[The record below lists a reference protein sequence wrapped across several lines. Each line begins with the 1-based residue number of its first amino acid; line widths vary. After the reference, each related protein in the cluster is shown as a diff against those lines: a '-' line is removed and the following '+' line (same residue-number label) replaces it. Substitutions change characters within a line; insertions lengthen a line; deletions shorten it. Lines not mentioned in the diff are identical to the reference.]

1 MQRPRLGAERG
12 HSEHPLRDTAVSS
25 PTELTEGEFEKF
37 RKHIYRVS
45 GIQIPATKRVLV
57 SNRLRRRLRATGI
70 STYAAYYAMLTART
84 TAAEAEAPKF
94 LDEITTNETY
104 FFRDPHHFE
113 WVASQFLPEL
123 IARTRAGKR
132 RRLLRVWSAA
142 ASTGEELYS
151 LALKLQEFKAD
162 LLGWKITLLGTD
174 LSPAALDAARAGSYD
189 ERSLRL
195 VPVELRR
202 LYFDQDA
209 ANGQRSTIKPEI
221 RAAVTWKPHNLLLPL
236 REDPFDLIFIKN
248 VLIYFDTA
256 SKQIAVKHLLDRL
269 ARGGCL
275 VVGPTEG
282 IHNMLGELRREHT
295 WAYRRGESDVGI

>member
-1 MQRPRLGAERG
+1 MQGSRLCAERD

-25 PTELTEGEFEKF
+25 PVELTEGEFEQF
-37 RKHIYRVS
+37 RKLIYKVS
-45 GIQIPATKRVLV
+45 GIQIPATKRVMV

-70 STYAAYYAMLTART
+70 PTFAAYYAMLTARG
-84 TAAEAEAPKF
+84 TAAEAETPKF

-132 RRLLRVWSAA
+132 KRSLRAWSAA

-151 LALKLQEFKAD
+151 LALKLQEFKTD
-162 LLGWKITLLGTD
+162 LRGWKITLLGTD
-174 LSPAALDAARAGSYD
+174 LSPAVLDAARTGSFD

-195 VPVELRR
+195 VSGEQRR
-202 LYFDQDA
+202 SYFDQDVS
-209 ANGQRSTIKPEI
+209 GQRSTIKPEI
-221 RAAVTWKPHNLLLPL
+221 RAAVTWKLHNLLLPL
-236 REDPFDLIFIKN
+236 HEDPFDLIFIKN

-256 SKQIAVKHLLDRL
+256 SKQIVVKHLLDRL

-275 VVGPTEG
+275 IVGPTEG
-282 IHNMLGELRREHT
+282 IHGMLGELTRENA